1 MTSFPPG
8 EASAR
13 TGLSLDTLRYYESV
27 GILGPVRREVGG
39 RRSYSEG
46 DLAWLDVVKCLRA
59 SGMGIAD
66 LRRFVDVLRGQA
78 SRPVD
83 PVEMLRQ
90 HRERLLE
97 HIEQIRA
104 GLAVLDDKI
113 AHYQRAGSSTA

>member
-1 MTSFPPG
+1 MTCISPG

-27 GILGPVRREVGG
+27 GILGPVRRDAGG
-39 RRSYSEG
+39 RRQYSEG

-78 SRPVD
+78 SRVTD
-83 PVEMLRQ
+83 PVEMLQ
-90 HRERLLE
+90 THREQLLQ
-97 HIEQIRA
+97 HIEQIKA

-113 AHYQRAGSSTA
+113 AHYRKAGSRTA